1 MNDDTYHDVEELI
14 FPGFATTTVVASGVS
29 VSVRT
34 LYPSDII
41 GLRTRSFAA
50 QTNREWKE
58 WAVASSVW
66 EVDGQ
71 FVSVE
76 DFNAPLRIRA
86 FLQTMPHATLDM
98 LFAATAQVRNRQTR
112 ALELL
117 EAYCYEDHSR
127 GRWRMYGR
135 SLPEAPV
142 WVQRAG
148 TNHLQRLWTAYNLA
162 EDDRMRWDNEWYAAK
177 TIAATTAP
185 KWVKQINEQEEN
197 RWKQEL
203 ERRRKVIEAATQVVE
218 VDPDAP
224 VVYQHR
230 TNEDLIEQMKRWQRG
245 ELDDHDRIVDAYK
258 IKIRASHDATAKAHE
273 ERMAQLAEVQDLLT
287 AEAPSLVAYTPE
299 QLAAMGKAVPEMRKV
314 YDGSHPSRLYDRYLS
329 KDIPIGGLRP
339 DGKGGDMQAN
349 LASALEGRK
358 VVLGG
363 E

>member
-1 MNDDTYHDVEELI
+1 MDVYDDVEELT
-14 FPGFATTTVVASGVS
+14 FPGYLTTTVVASGVS
-29 VSVRT
+29 ISLRS

-41 GLRTRSFAA
+41 GLRTRTFAV

-58 WAVASSVW
+58 WAVASAVW
-66 EVDGQ
+66 EIDGQ

-76 DFNAPLRIRA
+76 DYNAPLRIRT
-86 FLQTMPHATLDM
+86 FLQTMPSATLDM
-98 LFAATAQVRNRQTR
+98 LFAATTHVRNRQTR

-117 EAYCYEDHSR
+117 EAYCYEDQSR

-135 SLPEAPV
+135 TLPEPPV

-148 TNHLQRLWTAYNLA
+148 TNHLQRLWVAYNLA
-162 EDDRMRWDNEWYAAK
+162 EDDRLQWDNEWYAAK

-185 KWVKQINEQEEN
+185 KWVKQINDQEES

-203 ERRRKVIEAATQVVE
+203 ERRRKVVESATQVVE

-245 ELDDHDRIVDAYK
+245 ELDEHDRIVDAYK
-258 IKIRASHDATAKAHE
+258 TNIRKAHDATAKAHE
-273 ERMAQLAEVQDLLT
+273 MRMAQLAEAQDMLA
-287 AEAPSLVAYTPE
+287 AEAPALVAYTPE
-299 QLAAMGKAVPEMRKV
+299 QLTQMGKNVPEMRKV
-314 YDGSHPSRLYDRYLS
+314 YDGSHPSRLYDRYLAA
-329 KDIPIGGLRP
+329 DMPIGGLRP
-339 DGKGGDMQAN
+339 DGKGGEMQSN
-349 LASALEGRK
+349 LAASLEGRK

-363 E
+363 D